1 MVGSNTFLIRT
12 GSHPSFS
19 KIFTLESA
27 DNEVRLR
34 VQKMQATSY
43 ARAVSVLND
52 VRKKLDSANQ
62 LLNNASEAH
71 DDAFEVTADQL
82 LEQAAKQLDAVENGI
97 NSFRADLKNLRAN
110 I

>member
-1 MVGSNTFLIRT
+1 MPDPEIETSKPVAPQPKPKSAQEIR
-12 GSHPSFS
+12 
-19 KIFTLESA
+19 
-27 DNEVRLR
+27 NEVRLR